1 MEDKL
6 DQAKKYYQE
15 TYFNREISERIRNGV
30 HERIEGQQNSW
41 NFTKKLSFI
50 SIAAVLLLSL
60 LIGSV
65 FVSPAMAKV
74 ASHIPYLSTFFK
86 TKPVENLIDE
96 KLKNDGY
103 KISGMDFR
111 VKNKTLT
118 ISISGTDQY
127 YLSVK
132 DQVKNIAENVLTA
145 KKYDA
150 YHVKTTM
157 DSKRQSTSLNTR
169 YKVAADA
176 IRTINKKLDKENI
189 NVLSTRFALSSSKI
203 MQFNINIPDT
213 EKQTA
218 EIKKVYSSILQTKA
232 IGPYAIHFQTV
243 DMKEKDQKDRWR
255 PVINAIFDGLLAKKE
270 YKVTGE
276 SYSFSSLT
284 LTLKIKTSI
293 QSSNPDAQE
302 LGNRIKQTI
311 IDFIK
316 SKEIEDKIKDDP
328 YTIIVLSK
336 DKKKI
341 NK

>member
-1 MEDKL
+1 MDKNL
-6 DQAKKYYQE
+6 DQAKKHYRD
-15 TYFNREISERIRNGV
+15 TYFNEETSERIKNGV
-30 HERIEGQQNSW
+30 HKRIEGQNNPW
-41 NFTKKLSFI
+41 NFSKKLSYM
-50 SIAAVLLLSL
+50 SILAVLLLSL

-74 ASHIPYLSTFFK
+74 ASNIPYLSAFFK
-86 TKPVENLIDE
+86 TKPVENLIDN

-103 KISGMDFR
+103 KISDIDFR

-118 ISISGTDQY
+118 ISIAGSDQY

-132 DQVKNIAENVLTA
+132 DQVKNIAENVLTS

-150 YHVKTTM
+150 YHVKTTKN
-157 DSKRQSTSLNTR
+157 SKRQPPSLDNR

-176 IRTINKKLDKENI
+176 IRTINKKLDKEDI

-203 MQFNINIPDT
+203 MQFNIKIPGT
-213 EKQTA
+213 EKQTT
-218 EIKKVYSSILQTKA
+218 EIKKVYSSVLQTKS
-232 IGPYAIHFQTV
+232 IGPYVIHFQTIDV
-243 DMKEKDQKDRWR
+243 KEKDEKDRWR
-255 PVINAIFDGLLAKKE
+255 PVITTIFDGLLAKKE

-293 QSSNPDAQE
+293 QSSNPEAEE
-302 LGNRIKQTI
+302 LGDKIEKAI

-316 SKEIEDKIKDDP
+316 SKEIEDKIKNDP
-328 YTIIVLSK
+328 YNIIVLSK

-341 NK
+341 N